1 MDRNGTV
8 LRKRAPTLSSLP
20 VEELRPRELA
30 SDRNAIITIQL
41 VVKSFKYMLK
51 CKRNS
56 EKRKSLQTLQLGDG
70 ERGSDI
76 GENHK
81 GELLPYADRDL
92 LFVPT
97 P

>member
-1 MDRNGTV
+1 
-8 LRKRAPTLSSLP
+8 
-20 VEELRPRELA
+20 
-30 SDRNAIITIQL
+30 
-41 VVKSFKYMLK
+41 MLK

-70 ERGSDI
+70 EWGSDI

-81 GELLPYADRDL
+81 GELLPYAERDL